1 MHRFSTA
8 RSAVAFTVAVVSLAA
23 PAVAGAENCPD
34 TSFIALAAADCR
46 GAFVGTLSGSA
57 AETAA
62 LGSHFGGA
70 WSYLGKR
77 SDAGNGPFSTH
88 PLSAFGGVLTFDTP
102 ASGDF
107 VLGLEAAGQTSFYR
121 FHGGPGVASLTFDT
135 TEGVA
140 TTIQGNP
147 QNLSDAALYVAVVPE
162 PGVPALFTAGLLAL
176 AWRARRRARYP
187 IPSCDQ

>member
-23 PAVAGAENCPD
+23 PAVAGAEKCPD

-70 WSYLGKR
+70 WSYGGKS
-77 SDAGNGPFSTH
+77 SDAGNGPFSTR
-88 PLSAFGGVLTFDTP
+88 PLSAFGGVSLPT
-102 ASGDF
+102 
-107 VLGLEAAGQTSFYR
+107 AAVFHAVPTS
-121 FHGGPGVASLTFDT
+121 
-135 TEGVA
+135 
-140 TTIQGNP
+140 
-147 QNLSDAALYVAVVPE
+147 
-162 PGVPALFTAGLLAL
+162 
-176 AWRARRRARYP
+176 
-187 IPSCDQ
+187 

>member
-8 RSAVAFTVAVVSLAA
+8 RSAVAFTVAAVSLAA

-34 TSFIALAAADCR
+34 TSFTVLAAADCR

-62 LGSHFGGA
+62 LGTHFG
-70 WSYLGKR
+70 
-77 SDAGNGPFSTH
+77 
-88 PLSAFGGVLTFDTP
+88 SA
-102 ASGDF
+102 
-107 VLGLEAAGQTSFYR
+107 
-121 FHGGPGVASLTFDT
+121 
-135 TEGVA
+135 EGVA
-140 TTIQGNP
+140 TTIRGNP
-147 QNLSDAALYVAVVPE
+147 QNLGDAALYVAVVPE
-162 PGVPALFTAGLLAL
+162 PGVPALLTAGLLAL